1 MCLVREA
8 KSMRFENKL
17 KKALKNGK
25 ATVGMFLGLPSY
37 DVAELYSK
45 SGIDW
50 LLFDMEHG
58 SIHFDSL
65 PWLMAAASGGNA
77 TPLVRVPWNDPVY
90 VKLALDAGAQGI
102 MFPQVNTKE
111 EAIKAVKAC
120 KYPPEG
126 IRGVG
131 PRRASLYYT
140 QFQDYMKVANKEV
153 MVIVQ
158 IETKEAVNNIN
169 EILSVEGVDATFIGP
184 ADLSVSM
191 GYIASF
197 PKLEQEV
204 LDAVKKVLEASN
216 RHNVAPGIWGGSV
229 EKVNMFIEQ
238 GFKFIALGEEMDYL
252 IKIKED
258 MEKIKR

>member
-1 MCLVREA
+1 MI
-8 KSMRFENKL
+8 FENKL
-17 KKALKNGK
+17 KKVLKEGK
-25 ATVGMFLGLPSY
+25 ATIGMFLGLPSY
-37 DVAELYSK
+37 DIAELYSK

-50 LLFDMEHG
+50 LLFDLEHG
-58 SIHFDSL
+58 SIHFDIL
-65 PWLMAAASGGNA
+65 PWLMAAASGGSA

-90 VKLALDAGAQGI
+90 VKLALDAGAHGI

-111 EAIKAVKAC
+111 EAERAVKAC

-131 PRRASLYYT
+131 PRRASMYYS
-140 QFQDYMKVANKEV
+140 QFQDYMRVANQEV

-158 IETKEAVNNIN
+158 IETREAVNNID
-169 EILSVEGVDATFIGP
+169 EILSVDGIDATFIGP

-191 GYIASF
+191 GYLASF

-204 LDAVKKVLEASN
+204 LDAIQKVLEASN
-216 RHNVAPGIWGGSV
+216 KHNVAPGIWGGGV
-229 EKVNMFIEQ
+229 ERTNMFIEQ

-252 IKIKED
+252 TKIKGD
-258 MEKIKR
+258 VEKIKR